1 MILLDHNIPEHQV
14 ELLRRAR
21 FRPQQIGREV
31 GRPEW
36 QDFEE
41 ILRYLHRLK
50 APTFITRDEDFFHR
64 RLRHP
69 NYCIVVVSGL
79 VVETTRDVRRFLRHP
94 HFRTKQQRM
103 GKVVR
108 LSSTGVVWWEIG
120 KDSQQRQA
128 W

>member
-1 MILLDHNIPEHQV
+1 VILLDHNIPEHQV
-14 ELLRRAR
+14 ALLRQAR
-21 FRPQQIGREV
+21 LQPQQIGRDV

-41 ILRYLHRLK
+41 LLRYLHRLK
-50 APTFITRDEDFFHR
+50 AITFISRDEDFFHR

-69 NYCIVVVSGL
+69 NYCLVVVGGF
-79 VVETTRDVRRFLRHP
+79 VVDTARDVRRFLRHS
-94 HFRTKQQRM
+94 HFRTKRQRM

-108 LSSTGVVWWEIG
+108 LASTGIVWWELG
-120 KDSQQRQA
+120 KDSLQRLA